1 MAACRSVS
9 LGRLYRRLVSRRLW
23 PASSATRT
31 KSAVAGADEAG
42 QAGVAQGVR
51 RQAHVGG
58 AAEATD
64 GEVDGPGG

>member
-9 LGRLYRRLVSRRLW
+9 LGRLYRRVVSSRLW

-31 KSAVAGADEAG
+31 DVVAGAHEAG

-51 RQAHVGG
+51 RQRDVGG
-58 AAEATD
+58 AAEAMD

>member
-9 LGRLYRRLVSRRLW
+9 LGRLYRRVVWSWLW

-31 KSAVAGADEAG
+31 MSWPARTRPVRQVWRRVCADS
-42 QAGVAQGVR
+42 VTS
-51 RQAHVGG
+51 GG

>member
-1 MAACRSVS
+1 MSVGVAGKAVQAGG
-9 LGRLYRRLVSRRLW
+9 LE
-23 PASSATRT
+23 
-31 KSAVAGADEAG
+31 SAVAGEFGDEDDVVAGAHQAG

-51 RQAHVGG
+51 RQRDVGG

>member
-9 LGRLYRRLVSRRLW
+9 LGRLYRRVVSSRLW

-31 KSAVAGADEAG
+31 MSWPVRTRPVR
-42 QAGVAQGVR
+42 QVWRSVR
-51 RQAHVGG
+51 RQVHVGG
-58 AAEATD
+58 AAKATN